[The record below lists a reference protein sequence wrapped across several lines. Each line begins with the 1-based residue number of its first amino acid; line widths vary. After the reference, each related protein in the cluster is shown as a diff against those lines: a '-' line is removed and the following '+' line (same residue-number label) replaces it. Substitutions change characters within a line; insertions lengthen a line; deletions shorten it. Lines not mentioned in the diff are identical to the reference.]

1 MHSSR
6 EMVAPGGG
14 CSQAFDMAPET
25 NTLAAAAFGTG
36 MPVPLG
42 KIERELKK
50 LWEQGGET
58 ISRASLVNLAVYSEA
73 AGSLMK
79 NTQLISAITEDHA
92 CRALVIAADPAATED
107 KVDACIAA
115 HCHVSRAGSKQVC
128 SEQISFA
135 LSGSSAKLLPNVLF
149 SHLDSDLPLY
159 LWWQEEFREPLD
171 PQLWR
176 WVDRLIYDSQTWSDF
191 EGQMQLVEQ
200 AKKSANERMVL
211 CDLNWTRL
219 VHLRLALAQFF
230 DGTSGHEHLANIQRV
245 QISFGPDHRSTALL
259 LAGWVAAQLGWTLVE
274 AADEAT
280 LGFADCAGEAV
291 RVLLEESDGEPISRC
306 SLLCDDTEFCVAH
319 AAGADLLDVASN
331 EDGSDRIHQLMPA
344 GRNDTVALMREE
356 LSRGGPHHVYLRA
369 LNAVRELL

>member
-1 MHSSR
+1 MPAESSTL
-6 EMVAPGGG
+6 GT
-14 CSQAFDMAPET
+14 SAFA
-25 NTLAAAAFGTG
+25 TG
-36 MPVPLG
+36 MPVPIS

-50 LWEQGGET
+50 LWEQGGEA
-58 ISRASLVNLAVYSEA
+58 ISRASLINLAVYSEA
-73 AGSLMK
+73 GGSLDQ
-79 NTQLISAITEDHA
+79 NTQLVSAIAEDHA
-92 CRALVIAADPAATED
+92 CRALVIAANPDAKED
-107 KVDACIAA
+107 HVEAWIAA

-128 SEQISFA
+128 SEQISFS
-135 LSGSSAKLLPNVLF
+135 LGGSFAKLLPNILF

-191 EGQMQLVEQ
+191 DAQMQLVEQ

-230 DGTSGHEHLANIQRV
+230 DAAPGQEHLASIQRV
-245 QISFGPDHRSTALL
+245 EISFAPDHRSTAVL
-259 LAGWVAAQLGWTLVE
+259 LAGWFAAQLGWTLVE

-291 RVLLEESDGEPISRC
+291 RVLLEESDGDPISRC
-306 SLLCDDTEFCVAH
+306 SLICGGTEFCVVH
-319 AAGADLLDVASN
+319 PAGADLLDVTAQV
-331 EDGSDRIHQLMPA
+331 DGSERMHQLMPA
-344 GRNDTVALMREE
+344 GRSETIALMREE

-369 LNAVRELL
+369 WNAVRELL